1 MPSGSVKD
9 VEGQIVRQKKGRQI
23 ARCSG
28 TKGSGQRSGEIDMQE
43 LKIKFP
49 WRNADRTT
57 GAEIATAHAMHPL
70 KHYGYMRGT
79 AAPWREKGAA
89 TDYAFFAQCRIRFMD
104 VTGLARFYD
113 YEKTLGSDSEPGPCV
128 DHSAFWVTPDERFV
142 ITTEPYGDGYKHAVK
157 WCREHD
163 WNCEVLPVGI
173 GMWHP
178 IGENPTR
185 LVISS
190 PKVGGA
196 DISTMAAMLK
206 SGMPV
211 HPSSKDAA

>member
-1 MPSGSVKD
+1 MAGSNSGRVKRFNTPAPVRLKAASRD
-9 VEGQIVRQKKGRQI
+9 NAVWLSEGRRRADRSPKESRQI

-128 DHSAFWVTPDERFV
+128 DHSAFWVTADERFL
-142 ITTEPYGDGYKHAVK
+142 ITTEPY
-157 WCREHD
+157 
-163 WNCEVLPVGI
+163 
-173 GMWHP
+173 
-178 IGENPTR
+178 
-185 LVISS
+185 
-190 PKVGGA
+190 
-196 DISTMAAMLK
+196 
-206 SGMPV
+206 
-211 HPSSKDAA
+211 